1 MNKALAAGLFLIAGF
16 GVLVTLTKKPEPSRQ
31 AAQPPASENMA
42 QINQGKSL
50 FSRNCMRCHGPE
62 AKGTRIGPPLVHKY
76 YEPSHHGDG
85 AFFLAVTRGVKSHH
99 WKFGDMAPVPG
110 VAPEEVALIVQY
122 VRWLQRMAGIF

>member
-99 WKFGDMAPVPG
+99 WKFGDMQPVPG
-110 VAPEEVALIVQY
+110 VKPEEVALIVQY
-122 VRWLQRMAGIF
+122 VRWLQRKAGIF